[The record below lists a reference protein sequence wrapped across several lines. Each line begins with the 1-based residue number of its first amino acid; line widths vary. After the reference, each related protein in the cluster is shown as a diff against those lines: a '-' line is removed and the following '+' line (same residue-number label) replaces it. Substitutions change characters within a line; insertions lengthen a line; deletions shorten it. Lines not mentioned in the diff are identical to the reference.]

1 MKDKT
6 MRRDHVS
13 WSVLLIAALS
23 ICSCSKDST
32 TSPVQTENPVSSGTW
47 AQVATVQGGSTT
59 EAIAGLAISP
69 DKKLI
74 AFGSFADNVIRLLDA
89 GTRQVTRTL
98 TGHTNRVTALAF
110 SPDSRTLASTG
121 TVNLQ
126 PADGSVRL
134 WDVSSGLQLATTSTT
149 GINQLAFSPNGA
161 SLAGASGGNPV
172 QIQVWNPATLSVQRT
187 ITGVFRFV
195 AFSPDGTRIAAG
207 ARDEKVYIM
216 NFLTGS
222 QIATYTGHT
231 GWITNA
237 AFSSDG
243 TMLASTGDD
252 KKILVWNA
260 QTGAST
266 LTITGHTTYPEFVCF
281 SPDGATLVSLGTG
294 MTITRS
300 GSSISMTLSDSDRFP
315 RMWNPK
321 TAEEFTRIDVG
332 GDIVS
337 EIAISADWRLMVTGS
352 KTGLLRIFQK

>member
-1 MKDKT
+1 MRDKA
-6 MRRDHVS
+6 MNKIHVTS
-13 WSVLLIAALS
+13 FIALIGVLSL
-23 ICSCSKDST
+23 CSCDKYS
-32 TSPVQTENPVSSGTW
+32 TSPVQTENPVSTGAW

-69 DKKLI
+69 DKRII

-98 TGHTNRVTALAF
+98 TGHTNRVTVLAF

-126 PADGSVRL
+126 PADGSVRV
-134 WDVSSGLQLATTSTT
+134 WDAASGSQLATTSTS
-149 GINQLAFSPNGA
+149 GINCLRFSPSGT

-187 ITGVFRFV
+187 ISAVFRFV
-195 AFSPDGTRIAAG
+195 AFSPDGSRIAAG

-216 NFLTGS
+216 DFLTGN
-222 QIATYTGHT
+222 QLATYTGHT
-231 GWITNA
+231 GWVTFA

-243 TMLASTGDD
+243 ASLASTGDD

-266 LTITGHTTYPEFVCF
+266 LTITGHTTYPDFVCF
-281 SPDGATLVSLGTG
+281 SPDGATLASLGTG

-300 GSSISMTLSDSDRFP
+300 GSSISMTIGDSDRFP
-315 RMWNPK
+315 RLWNPK
-321 TAEEFTRIDVG
+321 TAEELTRIDVG
-332 GDIVS
+332 GDVVC
-337 EIAISADWRLMVTGS
+337 EIAFSSDWKMMVTGN
-352 KTGLLRIFQK
+352 KTGLLRIFQR